1 MSVYTDTSD
10 TLLAILEEDLDVKR
24 DRVSNETYLIA
35 DLGLDSLA
43 LMMALTAIE
52 ERLGVTLEEEEL
64 LRCATFGDLE
74 RKVSEARAGIEAATE
89 AGRR

>member
-1 MSVYTDTSD
+1 MSTHTHTTD

-24 DRVSNETYLIA
+24 ERVSRETYLIA

-43 LMMALTAIE
+43 FMMALTAIQ
-52 ERLGVTLEEEEL
+52 ERLGVTLSEEDL

-74 RKVSEARAGIEAATE
+74 RTVSEARSGTAA
-89 AGRR
+89 AA

>member
-1 MSVYTDTSD
+1 MTADTDTTD
-10 TLLAILEEDLDVKR
+10 VLLSILEEDLEVKR
-24 DRVSNETYLIA
+24 ERVSADTYLIA

-52 ERLGVTLEEEEL
+52 ERLGVTLAEEEL

-74 RKVSEARAGIEAATE
+74 RTVSEARGSGTVHA
-89 AGRR
+89 